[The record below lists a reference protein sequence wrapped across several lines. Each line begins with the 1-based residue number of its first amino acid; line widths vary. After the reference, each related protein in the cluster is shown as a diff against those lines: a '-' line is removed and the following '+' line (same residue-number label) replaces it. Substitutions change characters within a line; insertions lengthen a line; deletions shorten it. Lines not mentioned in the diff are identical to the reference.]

1 MPISLPSQNA
11 PIATADGLDR
21 RALAARAHAEIAC
34 AIGVEDIAARNGQAA
49 EPITARA

>member
-1 MPISLPSQNA
+1 MCLGTVKLG

-34 AIGVEDIAARNGQAA
+34 AIGVEDVAARDGLAA